1 MALQADDKLVITKM
15 ITEQMKPLSD
25 SINELTKAVTTLVAQ
40 QQKPAT
46 NFMPSMGEIFQFH
59 MMKSLMPG

>member
-1 MALQADDKLVITKM
+1 MALVADDKLVIQKM

-40 QQKPAT
+40 QQQKPAQ
-46 NFMPSMGEIFQFH
+46 NSMPSMGELFQFQ
-59 MMKSLMPG
+59 MMKALMG